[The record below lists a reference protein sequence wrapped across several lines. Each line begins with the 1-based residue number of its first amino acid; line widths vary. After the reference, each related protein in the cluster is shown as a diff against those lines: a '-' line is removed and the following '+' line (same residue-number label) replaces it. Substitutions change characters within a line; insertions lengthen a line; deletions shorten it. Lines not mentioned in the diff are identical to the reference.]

1 MQSWI
6 GIRTRASFER
16 ESRRHSDWYNETE
29 RYGLTRRQWSVYQ
42 SLLLFF
48 MGSPSLILL
57 PDLVSL
63 IVRRAFSVA
72 INERM
77 NTICMTKDQWWLKAR
92 CYDSRL
98 NGEPVP
104 DGLIMLTY
112 YGDHDRNH
120 GEDGMATLTN
130 IDIPYHGD
138 GFICNDIDDNLCYI
152 PECLLNDDW
161 LRTGSSRIRDEELY
175 RDYLR
180 ETIGNGLL
188 VFAIAFFWFYDW
200 LVMDFIYSRYIAH
213 HMTVIMSYGDEPRLP
228 YWSVFECTDW
238 ISCMIATLTQ
248 CILNPLWF
256 ISRLLRTINKYIPL
270 L

>member
-1 MQSWI
+1 MQTWI
-6 GIRTRASFER
+6 GLRTRASFDL

-48 MGSPSLILL
+48 MGSPSLMLV

-104 DGLIMLTY
+104 GGLIILTY
-112 YGDHDRNH
+112 YGAHDRDHD
-120 GEDGMATLTN
+120 EDGIATLRN
-130 IDIPYHGD
+130 IDIPYNGG
-138 GFICNDIDDNLCYI
+138 GFICNDADDNLCYI
-152 PECLLNDDW
+152 PECLLSDDW
-161 LRTGSSRIRDEELY
+161 LRTSSSPIRDEELY
-175 RDYLR
+175 RDYLW
-180 ETIGNGLL
+180 ETTSSIVLWSSLSLFICSVSGWLWKLDLTQLDRNFDEKMLFVALVLL
-188 VFAIAFFWFYDW
+188 LFIAFF
-200 LVMDFIYSRYIAH
+200 H
-213 HMTVIMSYGDEPRLP
+213 
-228 YWSVFECTDW
+228 
-238 ISCMIATLTQ
+238 Q
-248 CILNPLWF
+248 
-256 ISRLLRTINKYIPL
+256 K
-270 L
+270 